1 MPLARIARDSRYG
14 PNLLDGATLLMNAE
28 RQARPAC
35 DYVGGELIYLD
46 CGEPPREYY
55 IDKGCIEIE
64 EVPGKEGEESYYK
77 MQKELYPER
86 SPILKA
92 LVDGASREPD

>member
-1 MPLARIARDSRYG
+1 
-14 PNLLDGATLLMNAE
+14 MNPE
-28 RQARPAC
+28 HQARLVC
-35 DYVGGELIYLD
+35 DYVGGEHIYLD
-46 CGEPPREYY
+46 CGEPLRDYY
-55 IDKGCIEIE
+55 IDKDYIEIE

-92 LVDGASREPD
+92 LVDGAGREPD

>member
-1 MPLARIARDSRYG
+1 
-14 PNLLDGATLLMNAE
+14 MNAE
-28 RQARPAC
+28 RQARPVC
-35 DYVGGELIYLD
+35 DYVGGEPIYLD
-46 CGEPPREYY
+46 CGEPLRDYY
-55 IDKGCIEIE
+55 IDKDYIEIE
-64 EVPGKEGEESYYK
+64 EVSDKEGEESYYK

>member
-1 MPLARIARDSRYG
+1 MLMTARSPFPFLVTKTG
-14 PNLLDGATLLMNAE
+14 
-28 RQARPAC
+28 RPVAWH
-35 DYVGGELIYLD
+35 
-46 CGEPPREYY
+46 Y
-55 IDKGCIEIE
+55 IDKGYIEIE
-64 EVPGKEGEESYYK
+64 EVPGKEGEESYHK

>member
-1 MPLARIARDSRYG
+1 MQSRYG
-14 PNLLDGATLLMNAE
+14 PDVLDGATLLMNAE

-35 DYVGGELIYLD
+35 DYVGEELIYLD
-46 CGEPPREYY
+46 CGEPPRDYY
-55 IDKGCIEIE
+55 IDKGYIEIE
-64 EVPGKEGEESYYK
+64 GVPGKEGEESYYK

-92 LVDGASREPD
+92 LVDGANQTLD